1 MLCFRNEATYDCYI
15 SGENNKTVIIL
26 EKDQECVTFKNA
38 LLHVMYTKTLALLC
52 NFSFLSINHLKQEL
66 DSCEVF

>member
-1 MLCFRNEATYDCYI
+1 MTSYI
-15 SGENNKTVIIL
+15 SRENNKTDTIF